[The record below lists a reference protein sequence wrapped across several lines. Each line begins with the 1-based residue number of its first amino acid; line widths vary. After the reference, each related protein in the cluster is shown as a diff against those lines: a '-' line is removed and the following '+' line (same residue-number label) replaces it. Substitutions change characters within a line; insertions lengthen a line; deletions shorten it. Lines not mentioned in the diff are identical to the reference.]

1 MKLSQNW
8 FTEGIID
15 FEHKKYLLL
24 AYLKTVAADFDSVR
38 LYPTLAELIA
48 HLRNL
53 KAFAENKE
61 ILASQFPKQF
71 TGVDMQLLKL
81 NYKKMLADDALLKEI
96 ENIINYALPRL
107 SKMAQTGAEIYD
119 YLEEQIEVEPVGIEP
134 IYRKEGYLFMSKE
147 QEPDVRVYRYRWQ
160 FFTSDENKFV
170 GLETKYLFTELRSW
184 LSHAVE
190 VKYKLMKRFTDLPN
204 PACYRIHSA
213 VPIPVQETFLPLARR
228 LMVQRLSVAS

>member
-81 NYKKMLADDALLKEI
+81 NYKKMLADDAILKEI